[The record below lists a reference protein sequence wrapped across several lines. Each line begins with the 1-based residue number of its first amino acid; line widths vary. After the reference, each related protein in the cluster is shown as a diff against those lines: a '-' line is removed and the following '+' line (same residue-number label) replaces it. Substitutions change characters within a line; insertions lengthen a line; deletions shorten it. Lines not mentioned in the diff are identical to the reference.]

1 MSISRSNKL
10 ACMLVVAMTL
20 ASCNLDIP
28 KEVQSSFETMTIEKS
43 DIVLP
48 IKFSA
53 KMKGKADVT
62 ITPQVSGQL
71 TKICVTEGQRV
82 GVGTVLFV
90 IDQRNAQHEV
100 EAAQANLQAAQA
112 NLQAAIASENSAS
125 LEYQSNKN
133 LFDKKIVSTYML
145 ENSLNTYKQAQA
157 AVSQARAA
165 VTQAQ
170 ASLNHAKVNL
180 GFCTITSPVVGVI
193 GEIPVFAG
201 DQVSPGTQLT
211 IVSGNTTMDA
221 EFSITESFL
230 VNQLSSG
237 TVKEADK
244 SRVMAALPD
253 VQFVLKNG
261 VQYPYG
267 GRVTSLTGVVN
278 AATGSLA
285 CKASFPNPDGHLF
298 SGMQGTVVI
307 PIQKKDVMVIP
318 INAVVRL
325 QDKSLVYKVM
335 PDSTAKSVEVTI
347 TNTDSGKDVII
358 NSGLNTGDVIVT
370 TGANN
375 VQEGQKVLF
384 PKEEESEKKD

>member
-170 ASLNHAKVNL
+170 ASLNRAKVNL

-307 PIQKKDVMVIP
+307 PIQKRDVMVIP

-347 TNTDSGKDVII
+347 TNTDTGKDVIV

>member
-1 MSISRSNKL
+1 MSISSSYKL
-10 ACMLVVAMTL
+10 ACMLLVALGL
-20 ASCNLDIP
+20 ASCNIDIP

-170 ASLNHAKVNL
+170 ASLNRAKVNL
-180 GFCTITSPVVGVI
+180 GFCTITSPVMGVI

-244 SRVMAALPD
+244 SRVLAALPD

-347 TNTDSGKDVII
+347 TNTDSGKDVIV

>member
-1 MSISRSNKL
+1 MSISSSNKL
-10 ACMLVVAMTL
+10 VCMLVVAITL

-28 KEVQSSFETMTIEKS
+28 KEVQSSFETMAIEKS
-43 DIVLP
+43 DIILP

-170 ASLNHAKVNL
+170 ASLNRAKVNL

-244 SRVMAALPD
+244 SRVLATLPD

-347 TNTDSGKDVII
+347 TNTDTGKDVIV

>member
-170 ASLNHAKVNL
+170 ASLNRAKVNL

-221 EFSITESFL
+221 EFSITESVL

>member
-28 KEVQSSFETMTIEKS
+28 KETESSFETMTIEKS

-170 ASLNHAKVNL
+170 ASLNRAKVNL

-347 TNTDSGKDVII
+347 TNTDSGKDVIV

>member
-20 ASCNLDIP
+20 ASCNIDIP

-43 DIVLP
+43 AIVLP

-100 EAAQANLQAAQA
+100 EAAQANLQAA
-112 NLQAAIASENSAS
+112 IASENSAS

-170 ASLNHAKVNL
+170 ASLNRAKVNL

>member
-1 MSISRSNKL
+1 MSFSSSNKL
-10 ACMLVVAMTL
+10 ACMLVVAITL
-20 ASCNLDIP
+20 TSCNLDIP
-28 KEVQSSFETMTIEKS
+28 KEVQSSFETMAIEKS
-43 DIVLP
+43 DIILP

-170 ASLNHAKVNL
+170 ASLNRAKVNL

-244 SRVMAALPD
+244 SRVLAALPD

>member
-1 MSISRSNKL
+1 MSISSSNKL

-62 ITPQVSGQL
+62 ITPQVGGQL

-133 LFDKKIVSTYML
+133 LFDKKIVSSYML

-170 ASLNHAKVNL
+170 ASLNRAKVNL

-244 SRVMAALPD
+244 SRVLAALPD

-347 TNTDSGKDVII
+347 TNTDTGKDVIV

>member
-53 KMKGKADVT
+53 NMKGTADVT

-100 EAAQANLQAAQA
+100 EAAQA

-170 ASLNHAKVNL
+170 ASLNRAKVNL

>member
-10 ACMLVVAMTL
+10 ACMLVVAITL

-170 ASLNHAKVNL
+170 ASLNRAKVNL

-358 NSGLNTGDVIVT
+358 NTGLNTGDVIVT

>member
-1 MSISRSNKL
+1 M
-10 ACMLVVAMTL
+10 
-20 ASCNLDIP
+20 
-28 KEVQSSFETMTIEKS
+28 
-43 DIVLP
+43 
-48 IKFSA
+48 
-53 KMKGKADVT
+53 
-62 ITPQVSGQL
+62 
-71 TKICVTEGQRV
+71 
-82 GVGTVLFV
+82 
-90 IDQRNAQHEV
+90 

-170 ASLNHAKVNL
+170 ASLNRAKVNL

>member
-10 ACMLVVAMTL
+10 ACILVVAMTL

-170 ASLNHAKVNL
+170 ASLNRAKVNL